1 MTGVAVADRHTQ
13 CHAEWQMAFRNGTR
27 LKVDKSGRIVV
38 PKHLRDHL
46 GIHAEAE
53 LEVTPQS
60 GGIFVRVVDEE
71 PAMVKVDGLW
81 VHRGTARADA
91 DWEHV
96 IEDVRSER
104 IASVS
109 KR

>member
-1 MTGVAVADRHTQ
+1 MTK
-13 CHAEWQMAFRNGTR
+13 
-27 LKVDKSGRIVV
+27 LKIDKSGRIVI
-38 PKHLRDHL
+38 PKRLRDHL
-46 GIHAEAE
+46 GVHAETE
-53 LEVTPQS
+53 LELMPQS

-91 DWEHV
+91 DWERV
-96 IEDVRSER
+96 VENVRSER